1 MASDQ
6 PSASSIAERV
16 RTVIILILI
25 AVMAGELVAAII
37 AWQLMTA
44 ALVSAIM
51 VTALAPILLRD
62 RLPVVIP
69 AEFHVL
75 AILFVFAALFLGEM
89 RDFYQR
95 VWWWDIA
102 LHGTSGLLLGM
113 TGFLLIYVLNEN
125 ERANLHMTPFFIA
138 FFAFTFAV
146 CMGAVWEIFEFAM
159 DTLFGLQMQKPMLD
173 DPSGLTD
180 TMWDLIVDAA
190 GALVICVFAWI
201 YMRKERRSFVEDWV
215 QAFIRSN
222 PHLFRRSGRSG
233 NRTKAERE

>member
-1 MASDQ
+1 MHADT
-6 PSASSIAERV
+6 SASRSIAERV
-16 RTVIILILI
+16 RTAIIVVLLAI
-25 AVMAGELVAAII
+25 MAGELVAAIV

-44 ALVSAIM
+44 ALISGIIL
-51 VTALAPILLRD
+51 TAMAPILFRD

-113 TGFLLIYVLNEN
+113 TGFLLVYVLNEN
-125 ERANLHMTPFFIA
+125 ERADLHMTPFFIA
-138 FFAFTFAV
+138 FFAFAFAV
-146 CMGAVWEIFEFAM
+146 SIGALWEIFEFVM
-159 DTLFGLQMQKPMLD
+159 DKLFGMQMQKPMFD
-173 DPSGLTD
+173 DASGLTD
-180 TMWDLIVDAA
+180 TMWDLIVNAL
-190 GALVICVFAWI
+190 GALVICVFAWV
-201 YMRKERRSFVEDWV
+201 YMRKERRSFVEEWV

-222 PHLFRRSGRSG
+222 PHLFRRK
-233 NRTKAERE
+233 RTLGK